1 MIRSGRSF
9 AQRASPAL
17 ASSAWPTTRY
27 PDTESITCFNISMI
41 ATWSSMITI
50 RRSFGRLGAAEITM
64 AGVQGADVLMGPNSD
79 NFYANINDMEKMRD
93 SP

>member
-1 MIRSGRSF
+1 
-9 AQRASPAL
+9 
-17 ASSAWPTTRY
+17 
-27 PDTESITCFNISMI
+27 
-41 ATWSSMITI
+41 
-50 RRSFGRLGAAEITM
+50 M